1 MPVTINGNGSITG
14 LSVGGLGTGIVN
26 TATLANN
33 AATQAKRAYATG
45 EIVQI
50 KYQVQ
55 GTGDFG
61 MNSTNE
67 TDATGMTIDFALSD
81 ASNNILVEFTYA
93 PYMGGS
99 GGSQYKI
106 RGYRDSTQLY
116 QNAQG
121 FYRTNDDFKCAKVNR
136 QKFTHFP
143 VPEDFCLNEMKS
155 IYVNIIGLFADADI
169 KIENL
174 TKEYKDDLKLKNKDI
189 FTESA
194 NLGILFQREKK
205 GTHDSIK
212 QFPVQNLLGEPY
224 DENNYSVFAPAF
236 LRNSTNNYNFDIFRW

>member
-1 MPVTINGNGSITG
+1 MPVTINGDGSITG
-14 LSVGGLGTGIVN
+14 LVAGGLPAVAVTPADGSIT
-26 TATLANN
+26 TAKLANG
-33 AATQAKRAYATG
+33 AATQAKRTYATG

-106 RGYRDSTQLY
+106 RAYRDSTQLY

-121 FYRTNDDFKCAKVNR
+121 FYRTNDDFKCA
-136 QKFTHFP
+136 P
-143 VPEDFCLNEMKS
+143 
-155 IYVNIIGLFADADI
+155 
-169 KIENL
+169 
-174 TKEYKDDLKLKNKDI
+174 
-189 FTESA
+189 
-194 NLGILFQREKK
+194 
-205 GTHDSIK
+205 
-212 QFPVQNLLGEPY
+212 
-224 DENNYSVFAPAF
+224 SVFRF
-236 LRNSTNNYNFDIFRW
+236 LDTGVSDTNSHTYKMTAQRTSGDDGLAIYAESGLQTNCVTCMEIKA